1 MQSVDGI
8 EELHMSGNRATFTL
22 AKGAKVEESEFEA
35 AFEERGMKLESF
47 ELVQRPRPAARYRA
61 DAGVT

>member
-1 MQSVDGI
+1 MHTVDGI
-8 EELHMSGNRATFTL
+8 EELHMAGTRATFTL
-22 AKGAKVEESEFEA
+22 EKGAEVEAADFAA

-47 ELVQRPRPAARYRA
+47 ELVERPRPAALYHA